1 MSSYTMTSSLHITNT
16 TVHVEQY
23 LNVFTANIA
32 SCYQF
37 LFSRPFIRIT
47 VASAAPT
54 KENVSARLVDAVT
67 VAKQTVSKQ

>member
-54 KENVSARLVDAVT
+54 KENVSARLVDAAT
-67 VAKQTVSKQ
+67 VAK